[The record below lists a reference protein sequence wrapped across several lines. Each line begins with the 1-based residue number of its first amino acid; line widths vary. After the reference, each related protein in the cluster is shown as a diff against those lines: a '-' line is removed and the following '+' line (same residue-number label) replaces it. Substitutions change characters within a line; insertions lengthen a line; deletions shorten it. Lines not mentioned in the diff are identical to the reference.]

1 MLRIIAGE
9 AGGRRLATPD
19 DDSIRPT
26 SSRAREALF
35 STVGNLTDAV
45 VADAYAGTGALGCEA
60 LSRGASHCYFLEQ
73 DPEALGLIEENLD
86 RIDAEDRGIMLE
98 GDVVGSL
105 RMMYDDPDLWLLD
118 PPYDAELG
126 ASTLQ
131 AMREADCVTENAL
144 VVLELGH
151 RQAVPEIDGF
161 RIEDVREYGHTK
173 LAYLRRVFQAE
184 PIERSDQ
191 RTEADTSTE

>member
-35 STVGNLTDAV
+35 STIGNLTDAI

-73 DPEALGLIEENLD
+73 DPEALRLIENNLE
-86 RIDAEDRGIMLE
+86 RVKAEDRGIILE

-118 PPYDAELG
+118 PPYDTDLG
-126 ASTLQ
+126 ISTLQ
-131 AMREADCVTENAL
+131 AMREAECVTEEAL
-144 VVLELGH
+144 IVLELGH
-151 RQAVPEIDGF
+151 RQSVPEVDGF
-161 RIEDVREYGHTK
+161 RTEDVREYGHTK
-173 LAYLRRVFQAE
+173 LAYLRRVVDTE
-184 PIERSDQ
+184 PIEPSDQ
-191 RTEADTSTE
+191 RTDAVD